1 MRISASITLNWP
13 SQTQK
18 TLGPLSAQEDHLPSL
33 SWEDLK
39 RVSSVRCWILYRYSY
54 VVWHLLTNSF
64 PNGLGNVMK
73 RELTMYHV
81 FTLPLLND
89 NISALECLNFDHLV
103 PHPIA
108 WMASYPWASSGLHPD
123 LQVKP
128 RWPTIALHFCSA
140 FVRPQHWHSAN
151 ISLIDLPRSITHTQD
166 HESVA
171 LWCIPLQLGR
181 KQ

>member
-1 MRISASITLNWP
+1 
-13 SQTQK
+13 
-18 TLGPLSAQEDHLPSL
+18 
-33 SWEDLK
+33 
-39 RVSSVRCWILYRYSY
+39 
-54 VVWHLLTNSF
+54 
-64 PNGLGNVMK
+64 MK

-171 LWCIPLQLGR
+171 L
-181 KQ
+181 